1 MKIKVCGLR
10 NRADILSVA
19 QNGADWVGFNFYPES
34 SRYALPA
41 LDPSFCA
48 TVGKLFPQVKKTGV
62 FVNASEEEIEAAVA
76 LYRLDAV
83 QFHGN
88 ESAAYCKSFF
98 SQVMVIKAIQ
108 VKDDLQLSVMKQFEG
123 CCDMLLLDTASDKW
137 GGSGQKFNWDKL
149 ADYSADLP
157 FLLAGGISPE
167 DVEQILQ
174 INHPKFAGVD
184 INSRFEI
191 QPGQKDFAAIAQF
204 ISQIRYADINA
215 AR

>member
-19 QNGADWVGFNFYPES
+19 QNGADLVGFNFYPGS
-34 SRYALPA
+34 PRYALPS

-83 QFHGN
+83 QFHGD
-88 ESAAYCKSFF
+88 ESAVYCKQFF
-98 SQVMVIKAIQ
+98 PQLMVIKAVQIRD
-108 VKDDLQLSVMKQFEG
+108 KSQLSELSKYNES
-123 CCDMLLLDTASDKW
+123 CSMLLLDTASDTR
-137 GGSGQKFNWDKL
+137 GGSGRKFDWEL
-149 ADYSADLP
+149 LRYYSADLP

-167 DVEQILQ
+167 DAELLRQ
-174 INHPKFAGVD
+174 INHPRFAGVD

-191 QPGQKDFAAIAQF
+191 QPAQKDCAAIAQF
-204 ISQIRYADINA
+204 ISQIRYADIDA

>member
-19 QNGADWVGFNFYPES
+19 QNGADFVGFNFYPQS
-34 SRYALPA
+34 SRYALPS

-48 TVGKLFPQVKKTGV
+48 TVGRLFPQTKKTGV

-83 QFHGN
+83 QLHGD
-88 ESAAYCKSFF
+88 ESADYCKRFF
-98 SQVMVIKAIQ
+98 SQVIVIKAIQ
-108 VKDDLQLSVMKQFEG
+108 VKDEFQMKSLDQYNR
-123 CCDMLLLDTASDKW
+123 CCDFLLLDTASDTR
-137 GGSGQKFNWDKL
+137 GGSGQKFNWNLL
-149 ADYSADLP
+149 AHYQTDLH
-157 FLLAGGISPE
+157 FLLAGGISPGDAE
-167 DVEQILQ
+167 EILK

-191 QPGQKDFAAIAQF
+191 LPAQKDCAAIAQF
-204 ISQIRYADINA
+204 IAQIRYENISATH
-215 AR
+215 